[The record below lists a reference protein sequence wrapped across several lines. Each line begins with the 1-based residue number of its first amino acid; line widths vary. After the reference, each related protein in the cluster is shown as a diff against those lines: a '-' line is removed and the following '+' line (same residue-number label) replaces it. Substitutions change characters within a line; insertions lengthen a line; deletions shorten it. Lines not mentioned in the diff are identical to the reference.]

1 MLNLKKKITLEQVI
15 GVINLMKCIALL
27 DTGAFWDLLHNLQVN
42 YGLVQRLEMPVHE
55 KIKVQNLI
63 LDGEHIL

>member
-1 MLNLKKKITLEQVI
+1 
-15 GVINLMKCIALL
+15 MKCIALL